1 MFRDSKSYQKA
12 VKRVAQLRDLQCSVA
27 LSPGDQYELELLT
40 DAVMDFE
47 AVLDAEYR
55 AEHSF
60 MQRFEEHF
68 MASFD
73 R

>member
-1 MFRDSKSYQKA
+1 
-12 VKRVAQLRDLQCSVA
+12 
-27 LSPGDQYELELLT
+27 
-40 DAVMDFE
+40 VMDFE